1 MIETAIDQ
9 SAGFLA
15 IAFFAWAWWTNRKG
29 SSKAA
34 GITAVILAIIGS
46 GLFYAAP
53 WSLWFANTVGNVIT
67 MFGGGNAVHPIM
79 TIFCLALMGGVVYD
93 LWDDLTYNVG
103 AVWALVFAPIMARGS
118 AGLAGAFLE
127 QLFGG
132 ASMAFL
138 DAVKQMFGA

>member
-9 SAGFLA
+9 TAGGLA
-15 IAFFAWAWWTNRKG
+15 VAFFALAWWTNRKG

-34 GITAVILAIIGS
+34 GITAVIFAIIGS
-46 GLFYAAP
+46 GLLYAAP
-53 WSLWFANTVGNVIT
+53 WSLWFANLTSSVLNMFGNVP
-67 MFGGGNAVHPIM
+67 VHPIM
-79 TIFCLALMGGVVYD
+79 TIICCALMLGVIYD
-93 LWDDLTYNVG
+93 LWDDPTYNVG
-103 AVWALVFAPIMARGS
+103 AVWALIFAPIMARG
-118 AGLAGAFLE
+118 ADGHVGTFLE

>member
-9 SAGFLA
+9 TAGGLA
-15 IAFFAWAWWTNRKG
+15 LAFFALAWWTNRKG

-34 GITAVILAIIGS
+34 GITAVIFAIIGS
-46 GLFYAAP
+46 GLLYAAP
-53 WSLWFANTVGNVIT
+53 WSLWCANLAASLIS
-67 MFGGGNAVHPIM
+67 MFGNAPVHPIM
-79 TIFCLALMGGVVYD
+79 TIICVALMLGVVYD
-93 LWDDLTYNVG
+93 LWDDPTYNVG
-103 AVWALVFAPIMARGS
+103 AVWALVFAPIMARGA